1 MSCVSLPDMLFLGP
15 RSSRRVICHGFTWS
29 NVAHSSVC
37 PSDRRWSSPL
47 VVASRS
53 CKRASTAKTYH
64 GKMSEKSTVPT
75 PKVMIDS
82 ILRGTLDCKPC
93 LKHTKTIRTT
103 RAWRASTTS
112 CGKVPSWCIYFLYA
126 FGRGRG
132 DKTYFAPPL
141 NLVWKG
147 ARGKDPTYSSSLM
160 QLHPIFSQVLPMLL
174 HKVVGHRHFLNQR
187 QCFMQAIQHPNH
199 VAQTLRTTTYP
210 KWGRNHC
217 CRLKLSLVAQQW
229 KQIIKINFEQSTAA
243 PSGFQFPVQQWQL
256 SKHFEPPRDTDRW

>member
-15 RSSRRVICHGFTWS
+15 RSSLRVNCHGFTWS

-37 PSDRRWSSPL
+37 PSARRWSSPV

-64 GKMSEKSTVPT
+64 GKMSEKCTVPT

-160 QLHPIFSQVLPMLL
+160 QVHPIFSQVLRMLL
-174 HKVVGHRHFLNQR
+174 HKVGHRHFLNRR
-187 QCFMQAIQHPNH
+187 QCFASNTASKSCSTDFANNNLPKIRQQPLLIEALYPELSGATVKIDHQDQLWTINC
-199 VAQTLRTTTYP
+199 RTDFC
-210 KWGRNHC
+210 KAV
-217 CRLKLSLVAQQW
+217 K
-229 KQIIKINFEQSTAA
+229 
-243 PSGFQFPVQQWQL
+243 GFW
-256 SKHFEPPRDTDRW
+256 